1 MQMCDTE
8 IALHIYWD
16 LQRKKLWFCL
26 KAVFPFHNKNG
37 EGDKNAYKKAILL
50 GC

>member
-8 IALHIYWD
+8 IALHIHRD
-16 LQRKKLWFCL
+16 LQRKKLWFRL

-37 EGDKNAYKKAILL
+37 EGDLEII
-50 GC
+50 CI